1 MLNSHV
7 TTGLQDYRPPLG
19 SGHGDTVAAV
29 LSLPL
34 RFSHP
39 LICLPLV
46 VSLLSSRVLADEET
60 TESSSP
66 ESNQLR
72 QKEFYAPAVVQTVHL
87 DIADEELQRMQ
98 DALPERIYVPA
109 AFRWRDIEVE
119 RVAVRYKGNSSSQPE
134 QKHKRSFLVK
144 FNEFEAGQRFLGL
157 RRVSFDNGIQF
168 GSLFSE
174 PIITEILHDLGVKSH
189 RANYA
194 GLYLNGE
201 FHGIYVN
208 VERIDESFVE
218 QFLPDRKGSLFKVD
232 LGGSGSNLQFVG
244 DDPDE
249 YRKVFELKSKTAAG
263 DLKEL
268 VAFIRTVR
276 RPSTDGG
283 ESDLATTMDLD
294 SFLKVDARHA
304 VCRCLRSAHRLE
316 SAQLLS
322 LSRPAAEQ
330 VALHSVGFG
339 CRIQRDRF

>member
-1 MLNSHV
+1 M
-7 TTGLQDYRPPLG
+7 
-19 SGHGDTVAAV
+19 

-294 SFLKVDARHA
+294 SFLKVMPVMLFAGAFD
-304 VCRCLRSAHRLE
+304 
-316 SAQLLS
+316 QLTGWNPHNYYLYRDRQRNRW
-322 LSRPAAEQ
+322 LYIPWD
-330 VALHSVGFG
+330 LDVGFSEIAFE
-339 CRIQRDRF
+339 RIQVLADWNAA